1 MTDVE
6 LDKSGKLEQRVRE
19 LEAENARLAAESDVA
34 GGGTAAGRAR
44 RRGGW
49 WRALLSALCIVLA
62 GVVLPVSIV
71 AAWTRTQ
78 LVDESQFVATLA
90 PLAHDPQVQ
99 GLVIDETVAAID
111 EKVNYDQITG
121 DVIDGIAGLGL
132 PPRAVSALGLL
143 KQPAADGLRNL
154 VHGGVTKFV
163 QSEAFVD
170 VWTGAVRGSHRALTK
185 VATSNGTG
193 VVVLTGDGLG
203 IQLGPIVDQVKQR
216 LTAQGVGAASLIPSV
231 NRTIIIGTGD
241 AATTARVVYRVA
253 VTAGWLL
260 PLITL
265 ALFAIGVLLAR
276 RRSVAVLGLGVAITL
291 SAAILIAL
299 FSAGSIAVSVAADQL
314 KVSPSALDVIYQTLT
329 DQMQHT
335 AVVAA
340 VLGVFIAILG
350 WALGDWSAARRLRT
364 VVGGLNSSAR
374 RSLAERG
381 LNTGGFGRWLGRY
394 RVLVRAVVVALAVV
408 WLLLLR
414 PLSFG
419 DIVLVIIVALL
430 VTWML
435 ELLQRRPEETTTAET
450 TEETAAAVDE
460 SAPATETTHAPAA
473 ALPGRDPASV

>member
-62 GVVLPVSIV
+62 GVVLPVAIV

-276 RRSVAVLGLGVAITL
+276 RRSVAVLGLGVAIAL

-450 TEETAAAVDE
+450 TEETTAAVDE

>member
-1 MTDVE
+1 MTEVE
-6 LDKSGKLEQRVRE
+6 LDKSAQLEQRVRE
-19 LEAENARLAAESDVA
+19 LEAENARLGAESDAA

-49 WRALLSALCIVLA
+49 WRAFLSAICIVLA
-62 GVVLPVSIV
+62 AVVLPVSIV

-163 QSEAFVD
+163 QSDAFVD
-170 VWTGAVRGSHRALTK
+170 IWTGAVRGSHRALTN

-241 AATTARVVYRVA
+241 AAATARVVYWVA

-260 PLITL
+260 PLVTL

-276 RRSVAVLGLGVAITL
+276 RRSVAVLGLGVAIAL

-314 KVSPSALDVIYQTLT
+314 KVSPSALDVIYQ
-329 DQMQHT
+329 
-335 AVVAA
+335 
-340 VLGVFIAILG
+340 
-350 WALGDWSAARRLRT
+350 R
-364 VVGGLNSSAR
+364 
-374 RSLAERG
+374 
-381 LNTGGFGRWLGRY
+381 
-394 RVLVRAVVVALAVV
+394 
-408 WLLLLR
+408 
-414 PLSFG
+414 
-419 DIVLVIIVALL
+419 
-430 VTWML
+430 
-435 ELLQRRPEETTTAET
+435 
-450 TEETAAAVDE
+450 
-460 SAPATETTHAPAA
+460 
-473 ALPGRDPASV
+473 